1 MSRVALAALLAAG
14 LAALAGCGGSDAD
27 VEARLTIVVPDN
39 NIREEGSEC
48 AGARP
53 FRAIHRDTVYTVED
67 ASGAVV
73 AEGELPAGVA
83 ANADPEIDWEEELI
97 PTVCTFDVEI
107 GLPEKAR
114 YKLLLPEAVP
124 LHFNRAQLDGD
135 EPLQLVLTG

>member
-1 MSRVALAALLAAG
+1 MSRSLSPCL
-14 LAALAGCGGSDAD
+14 LAALAGPRRLRRRRAD

-53 FRAIHRDTVYTVED
+53 FRAIHRDTAFTVED
-67 ASGAVV
+67 GSGAVV

-83 ANADPEIDWEEELI
+83 TNADPEIDWEDELI

-107 GLPEKAR
+107 GLPESAR
-114 YKLLLPEAVP
+114 YKLLLPEALP
-124 LHFNRAQLDGD
+124 LEFDRALLDRD

>member
-1 MSRVALAALLAAG
+1 M
-14 LAALAGCGGSDAD
+14 
-27 VEARLTIVVPDN
+27 
-39 NIREEGSEC
+39 
-48 AGARP
+48 
-53 FRAIHRDTVYTVED
+53 
-67 ASGAVV
+67 
-73 AEGELPAGVA
+73 A

-124 LHFNRAQLDGD
+124 LHFDRAQLDGD